1 MSIHS
6 SLKTILFFFLFYFIY
21 SFFIYTQESESV
33 VGNKVITPLAQEGK
47 LIFQQY
53 NCISCHQLYGL
64 GGYLGPDLTNVI
76 SVKGKHYVSAIIKNG
91 MLKMPNLKV
100 EDNEIAAIVE
110 FLSFADSSGIFPIK
124 EFETEWYG
132 TITPKNEKN
141 EK

>member
-6 SLKTILFFFLFYFIY
+6 SLQTILFFFLFYFIY

-53 NCISCHQLYGL
+53 YCISCHQLYGL

-76 SVKGKHYVSAIIKNG
+76 SAKGKYYVSAVIKNG
-91 MLKMPNLKV
+91 ILKMPNLKV
-100 EDNEIAAIVE
+100 EDNEIIAIV
-110 FLSFADSSGIFPIK
+110 
-124 EFETEWYG
+124 
-132 TITPKNEKN
+132 
-141 EK
+141 